1 LREDSGGA
9 GRRRGGCGT
18 TYGFTVW
25 SDAIVSCL
33 GDRADA
39 GPFGVAGGGEARPN
53 VDEFRTGGKRWLP
66 EFRGKQEKQILHS
79 GEGMDVQ
86 SPCGGGFGDPL
97 TREIEAIEADL
108 NLGYVSRRTAE
119 DDYGAVIAEV
129 KRFVGYDR
137 YRVDPEATARRRAD
151 LRKGR
156 QVLQKDLRE
165 AR

>member
-1 LREDSGGA
+1 
-9 GRRRGGCGT
+9 
-18 TYGFTVW
+18 
-25 SDAIVSCL
+25 
-33 GDRADA
+33 
-39 GPFGVAGGGEARPN
+39 
-53 VDEFRTGGKRWLP
+53 
-66 EFRGKQEKQILHS
+66 
-79 GEGMDVQ
+79 MDLQ
-86 SPCGGGFGDPL
+86 SPGGGGFGDPL

-129 KRFVGYDR
+129 KRFAGYER

-156 QVLQKDLRE
+156 QVLRKDLRE